1 MTQPKLVFIFA
12 KGCPACAEAKPE
24 FKKLIAQLPSWSTGM
39 VDIDEPGL
47 NLDFPVQYTPT
58 LYFAFK
64 DKRFSTD
71 PPTLGRSFTQAS
83 MKLWLEE
90 CVKRI
95 RGA

>member
-64 DKRFSTD
+64 GLRFSTD
-71 PPTLGRSFTQAS
+71 PHTLNASLTQPV
-83 MKLWLEE
+83 MRKWLEA
-90 CVKRI
+90 CAAKVK
-95 RGA
+95 AA